1 MLTKNNAAGRNNL
14 SDAANFPDDI
24 AKACDENGFS
34 AEITQVPVIK
44 SAARENVASFRD
56 GEKKFTQEELEKLI
70 SERLKRER
78 KNNAA
83 ISALKKTL
91 DVMSDSGFIKSGS
104 YSLMA
109 EELTRLLRQN
119 LAQNHISAA
128 PSAMVSVNPDGHN
141 FITDHDSEKNDG
153 RVPDNDEPEQNPH
166 GNELKHVP
174 DNKMYTEKA
183 DSIIETNGM
192 IFENSGTTNENAGTA
207 LDNAVT
213 TLENC
218 VTTLGNANTPL
229 ENEDIKGTKVP
240 ASSGIVPESVG
251 EHAGARTFSPEIFG
265 VLYELK
271 ERFPE
276 NDVAHDVTSK
286 EFELF
291 AKGKS
296 ADISEIYKDF
306 LCFKAQ
312 YSDNNTRFP
321 SNTVRASEPVLSR
334 KDIPASDK
342 NSYEFDGT
350 SRGYSGFSGGAPLAD
365 YSKMLTKRQMDIAKQ
380 SGMSYREYANLLQ
393 SIPQNPLSKG
403 I

>member
-14 SDAANFPDDI
+14 SDAANFPDDVV
-24 AKACDENGFS
+24 KTYDENGFS

-44 SAARENVASFRD
+44 SAASENVASFRD

-166 GNELKHVP
+166 GNELKHVSQ
-174 DNKMYTEKA
+174 NKMYTEKA

-192 IFENSGTTNENAGTA
+192 IFENSGTTNENAGTS
-207 LDNAVT
+207 LDK
-213 TLENC
+213 
-218 VTTLGNANTPL
+218 ANTPL
-229 ENEDIKGTKVP
+229 ENEDIKDTKVP
-240 ASSGIVPESVG
+240 AASGIVPESVG

-312 YSDNNTRFP
+312 YSDNNTGFP

-350 SRGYSGFSGGAPLAD
+350 SRGYSGFSGGAPLSD
-365 YSKMLTKRQMDIAKQ
+365 YSKMLTKRQMDIAKK

>member
-1 MLTKNNAAGRNNL
+1 MLTKNNAAGTNNL

-44 SAARENVASFRD
+44 SAASENVASFRD
-56 GEKKFTQEELEKLI
+56 GVKKFTQEELEKLI

-128 PSAMVSVNPDGHN
+128 PSAMVSVNPDGYN
-141 FITDHDSEKNDG
+141 FITDDDSEKNAG
-153 RVPDNDEPEQNPH
+153 QVPDDDESEQNPH
-166 GNELKHVP
+166 GNGLKHVSQ
-174 DNKMYTEKA
+174 NKMYTEKA

-207 LDNAVT
+207 LDKD
-213 TLENC
+213 
-218 VTTLGNANTPL
+218 NTPL
-229 ENEDIKGTKVP
+229 ENEDIKDTKVP

-306 LCFKAQ
+306 LCFKAH
-312 YSDNNTRFP
+312 YSDNNTGFP
-321 SNTVRASEPVLSR
+321 SNTVRASEPEFSHKGNLT
-334 KDIPASDK
+334 SDK
-342 NSYEFDGT
+342 SSYEFDDT

>member
-14 SDAANFPDDI
+14 SDAANFPDDV
-24 AKACDENGFS
+24 ARACDENGFS

-44 SAARENVASFRD
+44 SAASENVASFRD

-128 PSAMVSVNPDGHN
+128 PSAMVSVNPDGFN
-141 FITDHDSEKNDG
+141 FITDDDSEKNDG

-174 DNKMYTEKA
+174 ENKKYTENA

-192 IFENSGTTNENAGTA
+192 MFENSGTTNENAGTE
-207 LDNAVT
+207 LDK
-213 TLENC
+213 
-218 VTTLGNANTPL
+218 ANTAL

-240 ASSGIVPESVG
+240 VSSGIVPESVG

-312 YSDNNTRFP
+312 YSDNNTGFP
-321 SNTVRASEPVLSR
+321 SNTVQGSEPVLSR

-342 NSYEFDGT
+342 NSYDLTVHHGDT
-350 SRGYSGFSGGAPLAD
+350 AD
-365 YSKMLTKRQMDIAKQ
+365 FPEVR
-380 SGMSYREYANLLQ
+380 LL
-393 SIPQNPLSKG
+393 PTTLKCLPKG
-403 I
+403 KWI

>member
-44 SAARENVASFRD
+44 SAASENVASFRD

-128 PSAMVSVNPDGHN
+128 PSAMVSVNPDGFN
-141 FITDHDSEKNDG
+141 FITDDDSEKNDG

-174 DNKMYTEKA
+174 ENKKYTENA

-207 LDNAVT
+207 LDK
-213 TLENC
+213 
-218 VTTLGNANTPL
+218 ANTPL

-312 YSDNNTRFP
+312 YSDNNTGFP

-393 SIPQNPLSKG
+393 SIPQNPLSKE

>member
-1 MLTKNNAAGRNNL
+1 MLTKNNAAGTNNL
-14 SDAANFPDDI
+14 SDAANFPDDV
-24 AKACDENGFS
+24 ARACDENGFS

-44 SAARENVASFRD
+44 SAASENVASFRD

-128 PSAMVSVNPDGHN
+128 PGAMVSVNPDGFN
-141 FITDHDSEKNDG
+141 FITDDDSEKNAG
-153 RVPDNDEPEQNPH
+153 QVPDGDESEQNPH

-174 DNKMYTEKA
+174 ENKKYTENA

-207 LDNAVT
+207 LDK
-213 TLENC
+213 
-218 VTTLGNANTPL
+218 ANTPL

-312 YSDNNTRFP
+312 YSDNNTGFP
-321 SNTVRASEPVLSR
+321 SNTVRASEPEFSHKGNLT
-334 KDIPASDK
+334 SDK

>member
-1 MLTKNNAAGRNNL
+1 MLTKNNAAGTNNL
-14 SDAANFPDDI
+14 SDAANFPDDVV
-24 AKACDENGFS
+24 KACDENGFS

-44 SAARENVASFRD
+44 SAASENVASFRD

-128 PSAMVSVNPDGHN
+128 PSAMVSVNPDGFN
-141 FITDHDSEKNDG
+141 FITDDDSEKNAG
-153 RVPDNDEPEQNPH
+153 QVPDNDESEQNPH

-192 IFENSGTTNENAGTA
+192 IFKKNGKTNEISGTA
-207 LDNAVT
+207 LDK
-213 TLENC
+213 
-218 VTTLGNANTPL
+218 ANTPL
-229 ENEDIKGTKVP
+229 ENEDIKDTKVP
-240 ASSGIVPESVG
+240 ASSEIVLESVG

-296 ADISEIYKDF
+296 TDISEIYKDF

-312 YSDNNTRFP
+312 YSDNNTGFP
-321 SNTVRASEPVLSR
+321 SNTVQGSEPVLSR

-403 I
+403 F

>member
-1 MLTKNNAAGRNNL
+1 MLTKNNAAGTNNL

-44 SAARENVASFRD
+44 SAASENVASFRD

-70 SERLKRER
+70 SERLKRGR

-128 PSAMVSVNPDGHN
+128 PSAMVSVNPDGFN
-141 FITDHDSEKNDG
+141 FITDDDSEKNAG
-153 RVPDNDEPEQNPH
+153 RVPDNDESEQNPH

-174 DNKMYTEKA
+174 ENKKYTENA

-207 LDNAVT
+207 LDK
-213 TLENC
+213 
-218 VTTLGNANTPL
+218 ANTPL
-229 ENEDIKGTKVP
+229 ENEDIKGTKAPV
-240 ASSGIVPESVG
+240 SSGIVPESVG

-312 YSDNNTRFP
+312 YSDNNTGFP
-321 SNTVRASEPVLSR
+321 SNTVQGSEPVLSR

-342 NSYEFDGT
+342 SSYEFDGT

>member
-44 SAARENVASFRD
+44 SAVSENVASFRD

-128 PSAMVSVNPDGHN
+128 PSAMVSVNPDGYN
-141 FITDHDSEKNDG
+141 FITDDDSEKNAG
-153 RVPDNDEPEQNPH
+153 QVPDDDESEQNPH
-166 GNELKHVP
+166 GNGLKHVSQ
-174 DNKMYTEKA
+174 NKMYTEKA

-207 LDNAVT
+207 LDK
-213 TLENC
+213 
-218 VTTLGNANTPL
+218 ANTPL
-229 ENEDIKGTKVP
+229 ENEDIKDTKVP

-306 LCFKAQ
+306 LCFKAH
-312 YSDNNTRFP
+312 YSDNNTGFP
-321 SNTVRASEPVLSR
+321 SNTVRASEPEFSHKGNLT
-334 KDIPASDK
+334 SDK
-342 NSYEFDGT
+342 SSYEFDDT

>member
-1 MLTKNNAAGRNNL
+1 MLTKNNAAGTNNL
-14 SDAANFPDDI
+14 SDAANFPDDVV
-24 AKACDENGFS
+24 KTCDENGFS

-128 PSAMVSVNPDGHN
+128 PSAMVSVNPDGFN
-141 FITDHDSEKNDG
+141 FITDDDSEKNAG
-153 RVPDNDEPEQNPH
+153 QVPDNDEPEQNPH

-174 DNKMYTEKA
+174 DNKMYTENA

-207 LDNAVT
+207 LDK
-213 TLENC
+213 
-218 VTTLGNANTPL
+218 ANTPL
-229 ENEDIKGTKVP
+229 ENEDIKGTKAPV
-240 ASSGIVPESVG
+240 SSGIVPESVG

-296 ADISEIYKDF
+296 TDISEIYKDF

-312 YSDNNTRFP
+312 YSDNNTGFP
-321 SNTVRASEPVLSR
+321 SNTVRASEPEFSHKGNLT
-334 KDIPASDK
+334 SDK
-342 NSYEFDGT
+342 SSYEFDGT

-393 SIPQNPLSKG
+393 SIPKNPLSKG

>member
-14 SDAANFPDDI
+14 SDAANFPDDV
-24 AKACDENGFS
+24 ARACDENGFS

-44 SAARENVASFRD
+44 SAASENVASFRD

-128 PSAMVSVNPDGHN
+128 PSAMVSVNPDGFN
-141 FITDHDSEKNDG
+141 FITDDDSEKNDG

-174 DNKMYTEKA
+174 ENKKYTENA

-192 IFENSGTTNENAGTA
+192 MFENSGTTNENAGTE
-207 LDNAVT
+207 LDK
-213 TLENC
+213 
-218 VTTLGNANTPL
+218 ANTAL

-240 ASSGIVPESVG
+240 VSSGIVPESVG

-286 EFELF
+286 EFVLF

-312 YSDNNTRFP
+312 YSDNNTGFP
-321 SNTVRASEPVLSR
+321 SNTVQGSEPVLSR

-393 SIPQNPLSKG
+393 SIPQNPLSKE

>member
-1 MLTKNNAAGRNNL
+1 MLTKNNAYGTNNL

-44 SAARENVASFRD
+44 SAASENVASFRD

-128 PSAMVSVNPDGHN
+128 PSAMVSVNPDGFN
-141 FITDHDSEKNDG
+141 FITDDDSEKNDG

-174 DNKMYTEKA
+174 ENKKYTENA

-192 IFENSGTTNENAGTA
+192 MFENSGTTNENAGTE
-207 LDNAVT
+207 LDK
-213 TLENC
+213 
-218 VTTLGNANTPL
+218 ANTAL

-240 ASSGIVPESVG
+240 VSSGIVPESVG

-312 YSDNNTRFP
+312 YSDNNTGFP
-321 SNTVRASEPVLSR
+321 SNTVQGSEPVLSR

-393 SIPQNPLSKG
+393 SIPQNPLSKE

>member
-14 SDAANFPDDI
+14 SDAANFPDDV
-24 AKACDENGFS
+24 ARACDENGFS

-44 SAARENVASFRD
+44 SAASENVASFRD

-128 PSAMVSVNPDGHN
+128 PSAMVSVNPDGYN
-141 FITDHDSEKNDG
+141 FITDDDSEKNAG
-153 RVPDNDEPEQNPH
+153 QVPDDDESEQNPH
-166 GNELKHVP
+166 GNGLKHVSQ
-174 DNKMYTEKA
+174 NKMYTEKA

-207 LDNAVT
+207 LDK
-213 TLENC
+213 
-218 VTTLGNANTPL
+218 ANTPL
-229 ENEDIKGTKVP
+229 ENEDIKDTKVP
-240 ASSGIVPESVG
+240 AASGIVPESVG

-296 ADISEIYKDF
+296 TDISEIYKDF

-312 YSDNNTRFP
+312 YSDNNTGFP
-321 SNTVRASEPVLSR
+321 SNTVRASEPEFSHKGNLT
-334 KDIPASDK
+334 SDK
-342 NSYEFDGT
+342 SSYEFDGT

>member
-153 RVPDNDEPEQNPH
+153 RVPDNDEPEQNLH

-192 IFENSGTTNENAGTA
+192 IFKKNGTTNENAGTA
-207 LDNAVT
+207 LDK
-213 TLENC
+213 
-218 VTTLGNANTPL
+218 ANTPL

-240 ASSGIVPESVG
+240 IFSEIVPESVG

-312 YSDNNTRFP
+312 YSDNNTGFP
-321 SNTVRASEPVLSR
+321 SNTVGASEPEFSHKGNLT
-334 KDIPASDK
+334 SDK

>member
-1 MLTKNNAAGRNNL
+1 MLTKNNAAGTNNL

-44 SAARENVASFRD
+44 SAASENVASFRD
-56 GEKKFTQEELEKLI
+56 GEKKFTQEELDKLI

-119 LAQNHISAA
+119 LAQNNISAV
-128 PSAMVSVNPDGHN
+128 PSAMVSVNPDGYN
-141 FITDHDSEKNDG
+141 FITDDDSEKNAG
-153 RVPDNDEPEQNPH
+153 QVPDDDESEQNPH
-166 GNELKHVP
+166 GNGLKHVP
-174 DNKMYTEKA
+174 ENKMFTENA

-192 IFENSGTTNENAGTA
+192 IFENSGTTNENAGTP
-207 LDNAVT
+207 LDK
-213 TLENC
+213 
-218 VTTLGNANTPL
+218 ANTPL
-229 ENEDIKGTKVP
+229 ENEDIKGTKIP
-240 ASSGIVPESVG
+240 AASEIVSESVG

-296 ADISEIYKDF
+296 TDISEIYKDF

>member
-1 MLTKNNAAGRNNL
+1 MLTQNNAAGRNNL

-44 SAARENVASFRD
+44 SAASENVASFRD

-128 PSAMVSVNPDGHN
+128 PSAMVSVNPDGFN
-141 FITDHDSEKNDG
+141 FITDDDSEKNDG

-174 DNKMYTEKA
+174 ENKKYTEKA

-207 LDNAVT
+207 
-213 TLENC
+213 
-218 VTTLGNANTPL
+218 LGNANTPL

-312 YSDNNTRFP
+312 YSDNNTGFP
-321 SNTVRASEPVLSR
+321 SNTVQGSEPVLSR

>member
-1 MLTKNNAAGRNNL
+1 MLTKNNAAGTNNL

-128 PSAMVSVNPDGHN
+128 PSAMVSVNPDGFN
-141 FITDHDSEKNDG
+141 FITDDDSEKNDG
-153 RVPDNDEPEQNPH
+153 RVPDNDEAEQNPH

-174 DNKMYTEKA
+174 ENKKYTENA

-192 IFENSGTTNENAGTA
+192 IFENSGTTNEISGTA
-207 LDNAVT
+207 LDK
-213 TLENC
+213 
-218 VTTLGNANTPL
+218 ANTAL

-240 ASSGIVPESVG
+240 IFSEIVPESVG

-312 YSDNNTRFP
+312 YSDNNTGFP
-321 SNTVRASEPVLSR
+321 SNTVQGSEPVLSR

>member
-1 MLTKNNAAGRNNL
+1 MLTKNNAAGTNNL
-14 SDAANFPDDI
+14 SNASNLPDNI

-128 PSAMVSVNPDGHN
+128 PSAMVSVNPDGFN
-141 FITDHDSEKNDG
+141 FITDDDSEKNDG

-192 IFENSGTTNENAGTA
+192 IFEKNGTTNEISGTA
-207 LDNAVT
+207 LDK
-213 TLENC
+213 
-218 VTTLGNANTPL
+218 ANTPL

-312 YSDNNTRFP
+312 YSDNNTGFP
-321 SNTVRASEPVLSR
+321 SNTVQGSEPVLSR

>member
-44 SAARENVASFRD
+44 SAASENVASFRD

-128 PSAMVSVNPDGHN
+128 PSAMVSVNPDGFN
-141 FITDHDSEKNDG
+141 FITDDDSEKNDG

-174 DNKMYTEKA
+174 ENKKYTENA

-192 IFENSGTTNENAGTA
+192 IFENSGTTNEISGTA
-207 LDNAVT
+207 LDK
-213 TLENC
+213 
-218 VTTLGNANTPL
+218 ANTPL

-312 YSDNNTRFP
+312 YSDNNTGFP

-393 SIPQNPLSKG
+393 SIPQNPLSKE

>member
-1 MLTKNNAAGRNNL
+1 MLTKNNAAGTNNL

-44 SAARENVASFRD
+44 SVASENVASFRD

-128 PSAMVSVNPDGHN
+128 PSAMVSVNPDGFN
-141 FITDHDSEKNDG
+141 FITDDDSEKNAG
-153 RVPDNDEPEQNPH
+153 QVPDNDEPEQNPH

-174 DNKMYTEKA
+174 DNKMYTENA

-192 IFENSGTTNENAGTA
+192 MFENSGTTNENAGTA
-207 LDNAVT
+207 LDK
-213 TLENC
+213 
-218 VTTLGNANTPL
+218 ANTAL

-240 ASSGIVPESVG
+240 VSSGIVPESVG

-312 YSDNNTRFP
+312 YSDNNTGFP
-321 SNTVRASEPVLSR
+321 SNTVQGSEPVLSR

-393 SIPQNPLSKG
+393 SIPQNPLSKE

>member
-1 MLTKNNAAGRNNL
+1 MLTKNNAAGTNNL

-44 SAARENVASFRD
+44 SAASENVASFRD

-70 SERLKRER
+70 SERLKRAR

-128 PSAMVSVNPDGHN
+128 PSAMVSVNPDGYN
-141 FITDHDSEKNDG
+141 FITDDDSEKNAG
-153 RVPDNDEPEQNPH
+153 QVPDDDESEQNPH
-166 GNELKHVP
+166 GNGLKHVSQ
-174 DNKMYTEKA
+174 NKMYTEKA

-192 IFENSGTTNENAGTA
+192 IFEKNGTTNENAGTA
-207 LDNAVT
+207 LDNA
-213 TLENC
+213 
-218 VTTLGNANTPL
+218 NTPL
-229 ENEDIKGTKVP
+229 ENEDIKDTKVS
-240 ASSGIVPESVG
+240 AASGIVPESVG

-312 YSDNNTRFP
+312 YSDNNTGFP
-321 SNTVRASEPVLSR
+321 SNTVGGSEPVLSR

>member
-44 SAARENVASFRD
+44 SAASENVASFRD

-128 PSAMVSVNPDGHN
+128 PSAMVSVNPDGFN
-141 FITDHDSEKNDG
+141 FITDDDSEKNDG

-174 DNKMYTEKA
+174 ENKKYTEKA

-207 LDNAVT
+207 
-213 TLENC
+213 
-218 VTTLGNANTPL
+218 LGNANTPL

-312 YSDNNTRFP
+312 YSDNNTGFP
-321 SNTVRASEPVLSR
+321 SNTVQGSEPVLSR

>member
-14 SDAANFPDDI
+14 SDAANFPEDVV
-24 AKACDENGFS
+24 KTYDENGFP

-44 SAARENVASFRD
+44 SAASENVASFRD

-128 PSAMVSVNPDGHN
+128 PSAMVSVNPDGYN
-141 FITDHDSEKNDG
+141 FITDDDSEKNDG

-207 LDNAVT
+207 LDK
-213 TLENC
+213 
-218 VTTLGNANTPL
+218 ANTPL
-229 ENEDIKGTKVP
+229 ENEDIKDTKVP
-240 ASSGIVPESVG
+240 AASGIVPESVG

-312 YSDNNTRFP
+312 YSDNNTGFP
-321 SNTVRASEPVLSR
+321 SNTVRASEPEFSHKGNLT
-334 KDIPASDK
+334 SDK
-342 NSYEFDGT
+342 SSYEFDGT
-350 SRGYSGFSGGAPLAD
+350 SRGYSGFSGGSPLAD

>member
-1 MLTKNNAAGRNNL
+1 MLTKNNAAGTNNL

-44 SAARENVASFRD
+44 SAASENVASFRD

-128 PSAMVSVNPDGHN
+128 PSAMVSVNPDGFN
-141 FITDHDSEKNDG
+141 FITDDDSEKNDG

-174 DNKMYTEKA
+174 DNKMYTENA

-207 LDNAVT
+207 LDK
-213 TLENC
+213 
-218 VTTLGNANTPL
+218 ANTPL
-229 ENEDIKGTKVP
+229 ENEDIKGTKAPV
-240 ASSGIVPESVG
+240 SSGIVPESVG
-251 EHAGARTFSPEIFG
+251 EHAGARTFSPGIFG

-312 YSDNNTRFP
+312 YSDNNTGFP

>member
-44 SAARENVASFRD
+44 SAASENVASFRD

-128 PSAMVSVNPDGHN
+128 PSAMVSVNPDGYN
-141 FITDHDSEKNDG
+141 FITDDDSEKNAG
-153 RVPDNDEPEQNPH
+153 QVPDDDESEQNPH
-166 GNELKHVP
+166 GNGLKHVSQ
-174 DNKMYTEKA
+174 NKMYTENA

-207 LDNAVT
+207 LDK
-213 TLENC
+213 
-218 VTTLGNANTPL
+218 ANTPL
-229 ENEDIKGTKVP
+229 ENEDIKDTKVP
-240 ASSGIVPESVG
+240 AASGIVPESVG

-312 YSDNNTRFP
+312 YSDNNTGFP

-350 SRGYSGFSGGAPLAD
+350 SRGYSGFSGGAPLSD
-365 YSKMLTKRQMDIAKQ
+365 YSKMLTKRQMDIAKK

>member
-44 SAARENVASFRD
+44 SAVSENVASFRD

-128 PSAMVSVNPDGHN
+128 PSAMVSVNPDGYN
-141 FITDHDSEKNDG
+141 FITDDDSEKNAG
-153 RVPDNDEPEQNPH
+153 QVPDDDESEQNPH
-166 GNELKHVP
+166 GNGLKHVSQ
-174 DNKMYTEKA
+174 NKMYTEKA

-207 LDNAVT
+207 LDK
-213 TLENC
+213 
-218 VTTLGNANTPL
+218 ANTPL
-229 ENEDIKGTKVP
+229 ENEDIKDTKVP

-306 LCFKAQ
+306 LCFKAH
-312 YSDNNTRFP
+312 YSDNNTGFP

>member
-1 MLTKNNAAGRNNL
+1 MLTKNNAAGTNNL

-24 AKACDENGFS
+24 AKACDENVFS

-44 SAARENVASFRD
+44 SAASENVASFRD
-56 GEKKFTQEELEKLI
+56 GEKKFTQEELDKLI

-91 DVMSDSGFIKSGS
+91 DAMSDSGFIKSGS

-128 PSAMVSVNPDGHN
+128 PSAMVSVNPDGYN
-141 FITDHDSEKNDG
+141 FITDDDSEKNAG
-153 RVPDNDEPEQNPH
+153 QVPDDDESEQNPH
-166 GNELKHVP
+166 GNGLKHVSQ
-174 DNKMYTEKA
+174 NKMYTEKA

-207 LDNAVT
+207 LDK
-213 TLENC
+213 
-218 VTTLGNANTPL
+218 ANTPL
-229 ENEDIKGTKVP
+229 ENEDIKDTKVP
-240 ASSGIVPESVG
+240 AASGIVPESVG

-312 YSDNNTRFP
+312 YSDNNTGFP
-321 SNTVRASEPVLSR
+321 SNTVRASEPEFSHKGNLT
-334 KDIPASDK
+334 SDK
-342 NSYEFDGT
+342 SSYEFDGT
-350 SRGYSGFSGGAPLAD
+350 SRGYSGFSGGAPLVD

>member
-14 SDAANFPDDI
+14 SDAANFPDDV
-24 AKACDENGFS
+24 ARACDENGFS

-44 SAARENVASFRD
+44 SAASENVASFRD

-128 PSAMVSVNPDGHN
+128 PSAMVSVNPDGFN
-141 FITDHDSEKNDG
+141 FITDDDSEKNDG

-174 DNKMYTEKA
+174 ENKKYTENA

-192 IFENSGTTNENAGTA
+192 MFENSGTTNENAGTE
-207 LDNAVT
+207 LDK
-213 TLENC
+213 
-218 VTTLGNANTPL
+218 ANTAL

-240 ASSGIVPESVG
+240 VSSGIVPESVG

-312 YSDNNTRFP
+312 YSDNNTGFP
-321 SNTVRASEPVLSR
+321 SNTVQGSEPVLSR

-393 SIPQNPLSKG
+393 SIPQNPLSKE

>member
-1 MLTKNNAAGRNNL
+1 MLTKNNAAGTNNL

-44 SAARENVASFRD
+44 SAASENVASFRD

-119 LAQNHISAA
+119 LAQNNISAV
-128 PSAMVSVNPDGHN
+128 PSAMVSVNPDGYN
-141 FITDHDSEKNDG
+141 FITDDDSEKNAG
-153 RVPDNDEPEQNPH
+153 QVPDDDESEQNPH
-166 GNELKHVP
+166 GNGLKHVP
-174 DNKMYTEKA
+174 ENKMFTENA

-207 LDNAVT
+207 LDK
-213 TLENC
+213 
-218 VTTLGNANTPL
+218 ANTPL
-229 ENEDIKGTKVP
+229 ENEDIKDTKVP

>member
-1 MLTKNNAAGRNNL
+1 MLTKNNAAGTNNL

-44 SAARENVASFRD
+44 SAASENVASFRD

-119 LAQNHISAA
+119 FAQNHISAA
-128 PSAMVSVNPDGHN
+128 PSAMVSVNPDGYN
-141 FITDHDSEKNDG
+141 FITDDDSEKNAG
-153 RVPDNDEPEQNPH
+153 QVPDDDESEQNPH
-166 GNELKHVP
+166 GNGLKHVSQ
-174 DNKMYTEKA
+174 NKMYTEKA

-207 LDNAVT
+207 LDK
-213 TLENC
+213 
-218 VTTLGNANTPL
+218 ANTPL
-229 ENEDIKGTKVP
+229 ENEDIKDTKVP

>member
-1 MLTKNNAAGRNNL
+1 MLTKNNAAGTNNF

-44 SAARENVASFRD
+44 SAASENVASFRD

-128 PSAMVSVNPDGHN
+128 PSAMVSVNPDGFN
-141 FITDHDSEKNDG
+141 FITDNDSEKNAG
-153 RVPDNDEPEQNPH
+153 QVPEDDESEQNPH

-207 LDNAVT
+207 LDK
-213 TLENC
+213 
-218 VTTLGNANTPL
+218 ANTPL
-229 ENEDIKGTKVP
+229 ENEDIKGTKAPV
-240 ASSGIVPESVG
+240 SSGIVPESVG

-265 VLYELK
+265 VLFELK

-312 YSDNNTRFP
+312 YSDNNTGFP
-321 SNTVRASEPVLSR
+321 SNTVQGSEPVLSR

-393 SIPQNPLSKG
+393 SIPQNPLSKE

>member
-14 SDAANFPDDI
+14 SDAANFPEDVV
-24 AKACDENGFS
+24 KTYDENGFS

-44 SAARENVASFRD
+44 SAASENVASFRD

-128 PSAMVSVNPDGHN
+128 PSAMVSVNPDGFN
-141 FITDHDSEKNDG
+141 FITDDDSEKNDG

-174 DNKMYTEKA
+174 ENKKYTEKA

-207 LDNAVT
+207 
-213 TLENC
+213 
-218 VTTLGNANTPL
+218 LGNANTPL

-312 YSDNNTRFP
+312 YSDNNTGFP
-321 SNTVRASEPVLSR
+321 SNTVQGSEPVLSR

>member
-14 SDAANFPDDI
+14 SDAANFPDDV
-24 AKACDENGFS
+24 ARACDENGFP

-44 SAARENVASFRD
+44 SAASENVASFRD
-56 GEKKFTQEELEKLI
+56 GEKKFTQEELDKLI

-128 PSAMVSVNPDGHN
+128 PSAMVSVNPDGYN
-141 FITDHDSEKNDG
+141 FITDDDSEKNAG
-153 RVPDNDEPEQNPH
+153 QVPDDDESEQNPH
-166 GNELKHVP
+166 GNGLKHVSQ
-174 DNKMYTEKA
+174 NKMYTEKA

-207 LDNAVT
+207 LDND
-213 TLENC
+213 
-218 VTTLGNANTPL
+218 NTPL
-229 ENEDIKGTKVP
+229 ENEDIKDTKVP
-240 ASSGIVPESVG
+240 AASGIVPESVG

-312 YSDNNTRFP
+312 YSDNNTGFP
-321 SNTVRASEPVLSR
+321 SNTVRASEPEFSHKGNLT
-334 KDIPASDK
+334 SDK
-342 NSYEFDGT
+342 SSYEFDGT

>member
-1 MLTKNNAAGRNNL
+1 MLTKNNAAGTNNL

-119 LAQNHISAA
+119 LARNNISAA
-128 PSAMVSVNPDGHN
+128 PSAVVSVNPDGYN
-141 FITDHDSEKNDG
+141 FITDDDSEKNAG
-153 RVPDNDEPEQNPH
+153 QVPDDDESEQNPH

-174 DNKMYTEKA
+174 ENKKYTENA

-207 LDNAVT
+207 LDK
-213 TLENC
+213 
-218 VTTLGNANTPL
+218 ANTPL
-229 ENEDIKGTKVP
+229 ENEDIKGTKAP

-312 YSDNNTRFP
+312 YSDNNTGFP
-321 SNTVRASEPVLSR
+321 SNTVQGSEPVLSR

-350 SRGYSGFSGGAPLAD
+350 SRG
-365 YSKMLTKRQMDIAKQ
+365 
-380 SGMSYREYANLLQ
+380 
-393 SIPQNPLSKG
+393 
-403 I
+403 

>member
-1 MLTKNNAAGRNNL
+1 MLTQNNAAGRNNL
-14 SDAANFPDDI
+14 SDAANFPEDVV
-24 AKACDENGFS
+24 KTYDENGFS

-44 SAARENVASFRD
+44 SAASENVASFRD

-128 PSAMVSVNPDGHN
+128 PSAMVSVNPDGYN
-141 FITDHDSEKNDG
+141 FITDDDSEKNAG
-153 RVPDNDEPEQNPH
+153 QVPDDDESEQNPH
-166 GNELKHVP
+166 GNELKHVSQ
-174 DNKMYTEKA
+174 NKMYTEKA

-207 LDNAVT
+207 LDK
-213 TLENC
+213 
-218 VTTLGNANTPL
+218 ANTPL
-229 ENEDIKGTKVP
+229 ENEDIKDTKVP
-240 ASSGIVPESVG
+240 AASGIVPESVG

-312 YSDNNTRFP
+312 YSDNNTGFP

>member
-1 MLTKNNAAGRNNL
+1 MLTKNNAAGTNNL

-44 SAARENVASFRD
+44 SAASENVASFRD

-153 RVPDNDEPEQNPH
+153 RVPDNDEPEQNLH

-192 IFENSGTTNENAGTA
+192 IFKKNGTTNENAGTA
-207 LDNAVT
+207 LDK
-213 TLENC
+213 
-218 VTTLGNANTPL
+218 ANTPL

-240 ASSGIVPESVG
+240 IFSEIVPESVG

-312 YSDNNTRFP
+312 YSDNNTGFP
-321 SNTVRASEPVLSR
+321 SNTVGASEPEFSHKGNLT
-334 KDIPASDK
+334 SDK

-350 SRGYSGFSGGAPLAD
+350 SRGYSGLSGGAPLAD

>member
-1 MLTKNNAAGRNNL
+1 MLTKNNAAGTNNL

-44 SAARENVASFRD
+44 SAASENVASFRD

-128 PSAMVSVNPDGHN
+128 PSAMVSVNPDGYN
-141 FITDHDSEKNDG
+141 FITDDDSEKNAG
-153 RVPDNDEPEQNPH
+153 QVPDDDESEQNPH
-166 GNELKHVP
+166 GNGLKHVSQ
-174 DNKMYTEKA
+174 NKMYTEKA

-207 LDNAVT
+207 LDK
-213 TLENC
+213 
-218 VTTLGNANTPL
+218 ANTPL
-229 ENEDIKGTKVP
+229 ENEDIKDTKVP

-321 SNTVRASEPVLSR
+321 SNTVQGSEPVLSR

-350 SRGYSGFSGGAPLAD
+350 SRGYSGFSGGAPLSD

>member
-1 MLTKNNAAGRNNL
+1 MLTKNNAAGTNNL

-44 SAARENVASFRD
+44 SAASENVASFRD
-56 GEKKFTQEELEKLI
+56 GVKKFTQEELEKLI

-128 PSAMVSVNPDGHN
+128 PSAMVSVNPDGYN
-141 FITDHDSEKNDG
+141 FITDDDSEKNAG
-153 RVPDNDEPEQNPH
+153 QVPDDDESEQNPH
-166 GNELKHVP
+166 GNGLKHVSQ
-174 DNKMYTEKA
+174 NKMYTEKA

-207 LDNAVT
+207 LDK
-213 TLENC
+213 
-218 VTTLGNANTPL
+218 ANTPL
-229 ENEDIKGTKVP
+229 ENEDIKDTKVP

-306 LCFKAQ
+306 LCFKAH
-312 YSDNNTRFP
+312 YSDNNTGFP
-321 SNTVRASEPVLSR
+321 SNTVRASEPEFSHKGNLT
-334 KDIPASDK
+334 SDK
-342 NSYEFDGT
+342 SSYEFDDT